1 MKLDFVILGK
11 KFLIKRLVLDWI
23 SGMFLMGISY
33 TSKVE
38 GEATTKLI
46 LASKLKI
53 FLQIKFGLLWQQNT
67 ISRLFLFASIGSI
80 SKIRLRVEN

>member
-1 MKLDFVILGK
+1 VKSYLVILGK
-11 KFLIKRLVLDWI
+11 EIAYKKIGIGLDYLHV
-23 SGMFLMGISY
+23 FMGISY